1 MKPNYDR
8 AVLLLLVVIDVEL
21 ASLIDVSIL
30 VALVLNVVHDS
41 GFILACALCADAQC
55 HIAKSI
61 VSKIFLIV
69 CLFNWLFL
77 FYLFY
82 FIFIS

>member
-8 AVLLLLVVIDVEL
+8 AILLLLVVIDVEL

-55 HIAKSI
+55 AYSQEHRQ
-61 VSKIFLIV
+61 
-69 CLFNWLFL
+69 
-77 FYLFY
+77 
-82 FIFIS
+82 